1 MSGLGQLSNEALGR
15 LFPIEIVP
23 YIEKWPERFR
33 IEKIKLKKALGTDIV
48 KRIEHFGS
56 TAIKGLAAKPVIDI
70 LKIFCQ
76 K

>member
-33 IEKIKLKKALGTDIV
+33 IEKIKLKKL
-48 KRIEHFGS
+48 
-56 TAIKGLAAKPVIDI
+56 
-70 LKIFCQ
+70 
-76 K
+76 